1 MGTVEEILT
10 LAESQVGNDGARYW
24 NWYTDNV
31 RPSQGRYVD
40 GAVTPYCAEYQS
52 WLLAMTDTQC
62 IYFTDPFAFDARD
75 IPEKNRIYF
84 DDLEAGDIIAFDWD
98 KDYGGDHVG
107 IVIANH
113 GYYLET
119 NEGNVGG
126 YVCNMNRVPS
136 DVLFGIRP
144 RYGGQLVVD
153 GIFGEETVK
162 ALQRALQSHGYYTGY
177 DIDGDFG
184 WYTRFEL
191 QDYLQNLGYYHA
203 FDLDGEFGCYSVAAL
218 QMHLAAQGFYT
229 GDIDS
234 DWGTYTTES
243 LQECLNAHRF

>member
-1 MGTVEEILT
+1 MGSVEDIIS
-10 LAESQVGNDGARYW
+10 LAESQVGEGGARYW

-31 RPSQGRYVD
+31 RHSQGYYID
-40 GAVTPYCAEYQS
+40 GAATPYCAEYIS
-52 WLLAMTDTQC
+52 WLLAMTGTGC
-62 IYFTDPFAFDARD
+62 IYFPDPCAFDGSD
-75 IPEKNRIYF
+75 IPYGDRIQV
-84 DDLEAGDIIAFDWD
+84 DDLQAGDIVSFDWD

-107 IVIANH
+107 IVVRNH
-113 GYYLET
+113 GYYIET

-126 YVCNMNRVPS
+126 YVCDMNRVPS
-136 DVLFGIRP
+136 EILFGIRP
-144 RYGGQLVVD
+144 YYGDSLVVD

-162 ALQRALQSHGYYTGY
+162 ALQRALQSHGYYDGY
-177 DIDGDFG
+177 DVDGEFG

-191 QDYLQNLGYYHA
+191 QDYLQHLGYYHA
-203 FDLDGEFGCYSVAAL
+203 FDLDGEFGRYSVAAL
-218 QMHLAAQGFYT
+218 QMHLAALGFYT